1 MAITCKIG
9 NQFNEENAK
18 GEHALVGA
26 SLIAI
31 LLDISFGPFDPT
43 THLKY
48 SDISAN
54 EIADDSTGYTQ
65 KTKALANVSLDQ
77 VAGVMT
83 LNADNLT
90 WTASGGAIE
99 TCKACAIINDDHVN
113 DTVICVIEFGA
124 NYATADGTSLTIN
137 LSNGIVTWTANP
149 VS

>member
-18 GEHALVGA
+18 VEHDLVSA
-26 SLIAI
+26 SLKAI
-31 LLDISFGPFDPT
+31 LLNTAMPAFAPA
-43 THLKY
+43 THLTY
-48 SDISAN
+48 ADISAN
-54 EIADDSTGYTQ
+54 EIATGFGYTQ

-149 VS
+149 VY